1 MPGGRSRGIT
11 TLGCILF
18 VFFLLQFYS
27 ASELSAVAGSA
38 FSVSQPRQHALR
50 SRLGWLLS
58 SAERLLSGCS
68 GWMPCSVSSE
78 FDRSKCPFEAQIKKH
93 RAEGRRVIM
102 VDPASGIYAPAGGI
116 TKKFG
121 CAIVTSRNCLQLADA
136 AMFNTMMQ
144 HHPGYWAAV
153 RNAAPW
159 GQLWMAWSSE
169 APVSSVRDMTDPDA
183 LQHFNLTSF
192 PGLDADYPSTFGQGC
207 SLNGGEAA

>member
-1 MPGGRSRGIT
+1 MPGGRTRGIT
-11 TLGCILF
+11 TGGAGTLGCIFF
-18 VFFLLQFYS
+18 VYFLLQFYS
-27 ASELSAVAGSA
+27 ARDQWVGTHALHWVAGST

-58 SAERLLSGCS
+58 SAERLLTGCS

-153 RNAAPW
+153 RNAAP
-159 GQLWMAWSSE
+159 
-169 APVSSVRDMTDPDA
+169 RRY
-183 LQHFNLTSF
+183 N
-192 PGLDADYPSTFGQGC
+192 
-207 SLNGGEAA
+207 